1 MAVLTYAICS
11 EDITNWGTYTA
22 IVNGLDDTK
31 STKKLYHAID
41 DALVNRDVVEPSLS
55 YNSYST

>member
-11 EDITNWGTYTA
+11 EDLANWGKYTL
-22 IVNGLDDTK
+22 IVSNLDDTK
-31 STKKLYHAID
+31 ASKRLYLSLD
-41 DALVNRDVVEPSLS
+41 DALVNRDVVQPSLS